1 MKVLVINCGSSSLKY
16 QLLDMQT
23 EKVLAKGYCQKVGIE
38 GSFSDHE
45 ANGVKTHSHR
55 QLKDHKQ
62 ALKLMSKFLTDK
74 KIGVIFNINE
84 IDAVGHRVVH
94 GGENFSHSV
103 IIDGKVK
110 EAIREC
116 IPLAPLHNP
125 PNLMGIE
132 ACERIMPNTPM
143 VAVFDTAFHQSMD
156 KKSYLYAIPYE
167 YYEKYGIRRYGFH
180 GTSHKYVSN
189 KVAEILDTKVDE
201 IKVISC
207 HIGNGASI
215 CAINKGKV
223 QDTSMGL
230 TPLEGLVM
238 GTRCGDI
245 DPAIIKFLS
254 DKEGYN
260 IHKIDDIL
268 NKNSGLLGVSGISN
282 DIRDIEQA
290 ESEGNQRAKLALEM
304 FAYRV
309 AKYIGAYAAAMNGVD
324 VVLFTAGV
332 GENGIEVREEV
343 CAYLGYLGIYLDK
356 EANDSRGKLKE
367 ITTSDSKVKVFV
379 VPTDEELM
387 IARET
392 KGLIG

>member
-45 ANGVKTHSHR
+45 ANGVKVHSHR

-103 IIDGKVK
+103 IIDDKVK
-110 EAIREC
+110 QAIREC

-132 ACERIMPNTPM
+132 ACERIMPNTSM

-189 KVAEILDTKVDE
+189 KIAEVLDTKADE
-201 IKVISC
+201 MKIISC
-207 HIGNGASI
+207 HIGNGASV

-230 TPLEGLVM
+230 TPLEGIIM

-332 GENGIEVREEV
+332 GENGIKVREEV

-367 ITTSDSKVKVFV
+367 ISTSDSRVKVFV

-392 KGLIG
+392 KGLVG

>member
-332 GENGIEVREEV
+332 GENGIKVREEV